1 MGLIIRAHDYLP
13 EKQAG
18 TLKPIIF
25 CAPSSNEMVE
35 KSVSI
40 NKMLAEELIKVRRN
54 RRTVQIE
61 RCFNQVISG
70 LPDGAVIKNFDVL
83 FNPDYQ
89 VDVLK
94 IFVTACKQKTFSVL
108 WPGRLEDGKLFYAEE
123 GFSDYKVYNIG
134 DYDITCIV

>member
-1 MGLIIRAHDYLP
+1 M
-13 EKQAG
+13 
-18 TLKPIIF
+18 
-25 CAPSSNEMVE
+25 
-35 KSVSI
+35 
-40 NKMLAEELIKVRRN
+40 
-54 RRTVQIE
+54 E
-61 RCFNQVISG
+61 RCFNQVILG
-70 LPDGAVIKNFDVL
+70 LPDGAVIKDFDVL

-123 GFSDYKVYNIG
+123 GFPDYKVYNIG

>member
-1 MGLIIRAHDYLP
+1 MGVIIRARDYLP
-13 EKQAG
+13 EKQMG
-18 TLKPIIF
+18 MLKPIIF
-25 CAPSSNEMVE
+25 CVPSKEIAE
-35 KSVSI
+35 KVVSV
-40 NKMLAEELIKVRRN
+40 NKALAEELIKVRPN
-54 RRTVQIE
+54 RRTVQLE

-70 LPDGAVIKNFDVL
+70 LPDGAVIKDFDVL

-108 WPGRLEDGKLFYAEE
+108 WPGRPEGGKLYYAEE
-123 GFSDYKVYNIG
+123 GFPDYKIYNIG

>member
-1 MGLIIRAHDYLP
+1 MGAIIQERDYRP
-13 EKQAG
+13 ENQAG
-18 TLKPIIF
+18 MLKPIIY
-25 CAPSSNEMVE
+25 CVTSKEMADAM
-35 KSVSI
+35 SI
-40 NKMLAEELIKVRRN
+40 NKMLAEELIKVRKN
-54 RRTVQIE
+54 RRTVQME
-61 RCFNQVISG
+61 RCFNQVILG
-70 LPDGAVIKNFDVL
+70 LPDGAVIKDFDVL